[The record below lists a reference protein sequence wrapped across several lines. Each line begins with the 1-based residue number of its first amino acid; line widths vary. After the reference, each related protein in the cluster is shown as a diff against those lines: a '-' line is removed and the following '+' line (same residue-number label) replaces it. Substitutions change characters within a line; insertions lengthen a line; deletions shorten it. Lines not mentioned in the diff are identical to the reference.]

1 MKKTLHILFS
11 LMLFIYV
18 GCDKYADSEHL
29 HENVISLDFYL
40 NANTE
45 LVDPWTL
52 LDDVNQS
59 PIPIPEEEQIPAYLA
74 AIYWEEIT
82 QEVLDNSAVLV
93 YVETVSNAWELLPIS
108 SPVGDTPYGVTFE
121 AVITIDDELG
131 GAVQFLWIGNDVT
144 QDLTPPIYNHVR
156 VVIIK

>member
-1 MKKTLHILFS
+1 MTTRIYLIFIITLSFQ
-11 LMLFIYV
+11 M
-18 GCDKYADSEHL
+18 GCNIYADAEHE
-29 HENVISLDFYL
+29 HENVLSLDFYL
-40 NANTE
+40 NVESEA
-45 LVDPWTL
+45 VDAWTF

-59 PIPIPEEEQIPAYLA
+59 PIPLEENDEIPAYLA

-82 QEVLDNSAVLV
+82 SEVLESSAILV
-93 YVETVSNAWELLPIS
+93 YVETVPNSWELLPIS
-108 SPVGDTPYGVTFE
+108 SPIGESPYGVTFE

-144 QDLTPPIYNHVR
+144 QNLVPPAYHHVR

>member
-1 MKKTLHILFS
+1 
-11 LMLFIYV
+11 MLFIYT
-18 GCDKYADSEHL
+18 GCEYADATHE
-29 HENVISLDFYL
+29 HENVISLDFFL

-45 LVDPWTL
+45 FVDPWTL

-59 PIPIPEEEQIPAYLA
+59 PIPIPEDEEIPAYLS

-82 QEVLDNSAVLV
+82 QEVLDNSAILV
-93 YVETVSNAWELLPIS
+93 YVETVPNAWELLPIS

-144 QDLTPPIYNHVR
+144 QTLTPPIYNHVR